1 MNPSTIITLVTQ
13 MLPLITG
20 LISEIQKVQGLSE
33 ADKEAL
39 KKVVSDAKV
48 KVAAITWEE

>member
-1 MNPSTIITLVTQ
+1 MNPSTILMLATQ
-13 MLPLITG
+13 LLPLITG

-39 KKVVSDAKV
+39 KKAVGDAKA
-48 KVAAITWEE
+48 KVAAITWEM